1 MWRMCVPNAYPTYCR
16 YISCRY
22 IFLTSKIVPIIIFL
36 GEIANRVMR
45 YEKEDVSFMK
55 KEENKIYVTRSS
67 LPQLDL
73 FFEKLKDIW
82 KSKWLTNNGKYNQE
96 FERALC
102 NYLDV
107 DYCSLESNGTL
118 GGFLCP
124 MKSIE

>member
-1 MWRMCVPNAYPTYCR
+1 
-16 YISCRY
+16 
-22 IFLTSKIVPIIIFL
+22 
-36 GEIANRVMR
+36 MR